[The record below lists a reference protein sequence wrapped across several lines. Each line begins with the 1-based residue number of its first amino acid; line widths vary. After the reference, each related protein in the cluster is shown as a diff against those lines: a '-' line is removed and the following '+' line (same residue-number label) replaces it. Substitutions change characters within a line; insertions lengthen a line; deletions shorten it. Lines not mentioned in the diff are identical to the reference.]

1 METSVEVQADIQN
14 NNWQGRVCSTLTWFA
29 IGTLLFF
36 VSVAAV
42 LKMVDVK
49 IDYPQHIRIASR
61 ITWEGLCH
69 PISFLKANCYP
80 VWHILT
86 WLAMKVFGCGGRL
99 AAAVVTGG
107 CVVGTWSCAAL
118 YFFKRYRREEK
129 DIAWAACV
137 FLMLVMPIWI
147 SFLHPTLTVGQGGP
161 NVLHNPT
168 NIMVKLL
175 AVPCF
180 LLYAAVMDGIGKE
193 PTSRI
198 GVFKFVTMSLLV
210 VLSALS
216 KPSFVQMFIPAMLI
230 LAVLK
235 LVKYKTAAIRPI
247 VAVGISFVP
256 VLFLIALQTRASFY
270 GGGGSGIAISFLKV
284 WRYYSPNCFV
294 SIMRAILFPLIVLL
308 WGIRGR
314 SISTTDALAWIM
326 YGVALAECALLME
339 KGDRW
344 WHGNFFWANHLAQFF
359 IWFVSIERFIFLARE
374 YVKKAGGLESKL
386 WFCCGA
392 VAGLLHLA
400 SGLCYLWRMV
410 VLGVWR

>member
-1 METSVEVQADIQN
+1 MESSADVQTDFQN
-14 NNWQGRVCSTLTWFA
+14 NNCQGKLCSALAWFA

-36 VSVAAV
+36 VSAAAV

-49 IDYPQHIRIASR
+49 IDYPAHIRIASG
-61 ITWEGLCH
+61 ITWESLRH
-69 PISFLKANCYP
+69 PVSFLKVNCYP

-86 WLAMKVFGCGGRL
+86 WLAMNAFGCSGRL

-118 YFFKRYRREEK
+118 YFSKRHRGEEK

-147 SFLHPTLTVGQGGP
+147 PSLQLSLGQGGP

-168 NIMVKLL
+168 NVMVKLL
-175 AVPCF
+175 TVPCF
-180 LLYAAVMDGIGKE
+180 LLYAKIMGGIGKE

-198 GVFKFVTMSLLV
+198 CVFKLVALSLLV

-216 KPSFVQMFIPAMLI
+216 KPSFVQIFIPAMLV
-230 LAVLK
+230 LAVFK
-235 LVKYKTAAIRPI
+235 LVKYRKAAIGPI
-247 VAVGISFVP
+247 LAVGISFVP
-256 VLFLIALQTRASFY
+256 VFFLVTLQTRVSFY

-284 WRYYSPNCFV
+284 WRYYCPNCFE
-294 SIMRAILFPLIVLL
+294 SMMRAVLFPLIVLL
-308 WGIRGR
+308 WGIRVR
-314 SISTTDALAWIM
+314 RVSTADALAWIM
-326 YGVALAECALLME
+326 YGVALAECTLLVE

-344 WHGNFFWANHLAQFF
+344 WHGNLFWAYNLAQFC
-359 IWFVSIERFIFLARE
+359 IWFVSIESFIFLARG
-374 YVKKAGGLESKL
+374 YVRKTGGIEPRL
-386 WFCCGA
+386 WLCSAA

-400 SGLCYLWRMV
+400 SGLCYLWRV
-410 VLGVWR
+410 IVLGIWR